1 MNVRSARSPPSD
13 SAFLVAVLT
22 RLKTADSISFS
33 SLKGL
38 SKEINFFLE
47 MNASFDLNHDKL
59 AGDPKFAT
67 IAGSLSTQ
75 SRIDS
80 RDAFNRYCR
89 TACQLWKEHF
99 SDTPVGKTSPLF
111 TELLERIDR
120 GDEGTIKTP
129 WGGVVIVLHEHPRVE
144 KYLVIREGGYLA
156 LEMHEQKD
164 ERLEVQEGAG
174 LILSRRATGQPLSV
188 QALAP
193 GDRFH
198 FEPGMEHCLIGTEN
212 LLVFER
218 SVDPKGMD
226 QDLVFIY
233 EPDGRLS

>member
-1 MNVRSARSPPSD
+1 M
-13 SAFLVAVLT
+13 
-22 RLKTADSISFS
+22 
-33 SLKGL
+33 LKGV
-38 SKEINFFLE
+38 SGERNFFLK
-47 MNASFDLNHDKL
+47 MNASFALNHRKL
-59 AGDPKFAT
+59 AADSRYAA

-75 SRIDS
+75 LRIDS
-80 RDAFNRYCR
+80 QETFNHYCR
-89 TACQLWKEHF
+89 QACLLWRQHF
-99 SDTPVGKTSPLF
+99 RDGPVGTTTLF
-111 TELLERIDR
+111 PGLLDRIQR
-120 GDEGTIKTP
+120 GGDGIIQTP

-144 KYLVIREGGYLA
+144 KYLVVRQGGYLA

-164 ERLEVQEGAG
+164 EHLEVQEGAG
-174 LILSRRATGQPLSV
+174 LILYRSAADQPLTV
-188 QALAP
+188 EALAP

-233 EPDGRLS
+233 VPEADIS